1 MFHFKP
7 LSIGEQHEKKNII
20 FLARTSLSILG
31 SIDLYYTNATN
42 RVYCHEIRVL
52 TFVLEIL
59 TNHHHV

>member
-1 MFHFKP
+1 MFHFK
-7 LSIGEQHEKKNII
+7 LFSISEQHEKEDVI

-31 SIDLYYTNATN
+31 FIGLYYTNATN
-42 RVYCHEIRVL
+42 RVYCREIRVL